1 MLARLTTVAQL
12 AIVASVARLST
23 GERMEQ
29 GWLPLQEAAKKYEVK
44 PRTLNRWC
52 RTKPGLAVK
61 RAGFWQVN
69 EAALVNWLAPVEVA
83 R

>member
-1 MLARLTTVAQL
+1 METLTGYMMLQDA
-12 AIVASVARLST
+12 
-23 GERMEQ
+23 
-29 GWLPLQEAAKKYEVK
+29 AAKYKVS

-69 EAALVNWLAPVEVA
+69 EVALVNWLAPVGVGDA
-83 R
+83 